1 MNSKLCIC
9 PKVLTSKA
17 VKKLANAG
25 AEVAGIAIS
34 HSIHKQ
40 LKKALEGFGDNSK
53 SESGDGDSESKEKLA
68 VQRFSSKSNKPE
80 SSYEDSYVS
89 FNRKNV

>member
-1 MNSKLCIC
+1 M
-9 PKVLTSKA
+9 
-17 VKKLANAG
+17 KKLANAG

-34 HSIHKQ
+34 HAIHKQ
-40 LKKALEGFGDNSK
+40 LEKALEGFGDNSK
-53 SESGDGDSESKEKLA
+53 SESGDGDSESKENLA
-68 VQRFSSKSNKPE
+68 VQFSSKSNEPE